1 VSKKDA
7 IRQKNMNSLL
17 DTSSPDSKIGIDQVL
32 ALLESELLSAAD
44 DNNVATRPSDPAN
57 DASLTRGDILQLM
70 AAMRVRGGYE
80 MMV

>member
-1 VSKKDA
+1 
-7 IRQKNMNSLL
+7 MNSLL
-17 DTSSPDSKIGIDQVL
+17 DTSGPDSKIGIDQVL

-44 DNNVATRPSDPAN
+44 DNNVATRPSDTAN